1 MTRQALIVD
10 DDKEVRLVWSAL
22 AKDCG
27 LDTVEACD
35 GREALKLLEAENN
48 FDLVVIDRMMP
59 FVSGDEVLRHMR
71 ESTRYK
77 ATPVILSTANRSTQA
92 FSDFM
97 PDPLTSYVN
106 KAAGIDKLRK
116 AINKALEKEH

>member
-10 DDKEVRLVWSAL
+10 DDKDVRLVWSAL
-22 AKDCG
+22 ARDCG
-27 LDTVEACD
+27 LETIEAID
-35 GREALKLLEAENN
+35 GREAMKLLEKDEQ

-71 ESTRYK
+71 ESARYK

-92 FSDFM
+92 LSDFT
-97 PDPLTSYVN
+97 PDPLTWYVN

-116 AINKALEKEH
+116 AINSALVRET